1 MEVFLEFLEKIENP
15 DHRSRMEKSCR
26 LLIT

>member
-15 DHRSRMEKSCR
+15 DHRSRMEKSIR